1 MDHHPKS
8 RFTGL
13 LFALDVVGSLQARQE
28 SGIAE
33 NRRVYFFILVG
44 EENMFT
50 RNLRRCALVI
60 AGTILLCVVRPAL
73 AEKWSQRYIES
84 LPDSAFAAIE
94 IAKDGKKVRH
104 LPHHNHVGEID
115 IYHLKSALGRIHQV
129 KWMDPANFAKAKNH
143 LDQHYQD
150 YKQERAKARGLKG
163 PVNINKAS
171 INELIQLPNIGEKRA
186 MAIIEY
192 RKTHGGFKTSSE
204 LRRIPG
210 IGPKIF
216 ADIEDLVAV
225 E

>member
-1 MDHHPKS
+1 MSKKALKKI
-8 RFTGL
+8 FIGITGL
-13 LFALDVVGSLQARQE
+13 LFLFV
-28 SGIAE
+28 
-33 NRRVYFFILVG
+33 FISAA
-44 EENMFT
+44 F
-50 RNLRRCALVI
+50 
-60 AGTILLCVVRPAL
+60 

-129 KWMDPANFAKAKNH
+129 KWMDPANFAKAKDH
-143 LDQHYQD
+143 LDQHYQV

-171 INELIQLPNIGEKRA
+171 INELMQLPNIGEKRA
-186 MAIIEY
+186 IAIIEY
-192 RKTHGGFKTSSE
+192 RKTHGGFKTTSE
-204 LRRIPG
+204 LMRVPS
-210 IGPKIF
+210 IGLKILK
-216 ADIEDLVAV
+216 DIEDLVTL